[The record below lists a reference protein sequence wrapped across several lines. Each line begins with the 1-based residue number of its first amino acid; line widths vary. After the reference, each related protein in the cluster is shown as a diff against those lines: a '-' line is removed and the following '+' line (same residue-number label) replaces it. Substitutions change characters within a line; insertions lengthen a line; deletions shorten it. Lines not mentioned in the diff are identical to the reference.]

1 MVESKPENILSHLRQ
16 TITKGKYGVD
26 YTVIP
31 RDKNKELREKYY
43 ISDSRKE
50 RMKVDG
56 LLCWNCREVVPYSV
70 KMRKRERLIN
80 GKTYVYVEK
89 YGECDCCH
97 NEITV
102 PGLDDENERN
112 ADNLYRAEN
121 DIISLEELKEILTK
135 YNIEKRP
142 LSDLLGMG
150 THTISRYLE
159 GAMPNKKYSDFL
171 KNVLYDHKVMRKYL
185 EENRDK
191 ITDKAY
197 EKVDEKLSYMEKLCE
212 CTSKIEIIAMYII
225 HTADEVTDLYLQ
237 KMLYF
242 VKAFS
247 MVLLGR
253 DIVEEKCEA
262 WAYGPVFPRIY
273 DKYKEFG
280 REQIPDYNRN
290 VDYSELLSD
299 EEINLINYVIAS
311 LGIYNGGTLMRIT
324 HREKPWIDARM
335 GLPECASSNNLVDD
349 EVIKEY
355 YDGIE
360 TKYGLNKTKGI
371 NEYLSAIGII

>member
-1 MVESKPENILSHLRQ
+1 
-16 TITKGKYGVD
+16 
-26 YTVIP
+26 
-31 RDKNKELREKYY
+31 
-43 ISDSRKE
+43 
-50 RMKVDG
+50 MKSDG

-70 KMRKRERLIN
+70 KIRKRERVIN
-80 GKTYVYVEK
+80 GKTYIYAEK

-97 NEITV
+97 DEITV

-121 DIISLEELKEILTK
+121 DIISLDELKEIINK

-159 GAMPNKKYSDFL
+159 GAMPNRKYSDLL
-171 KNVLYDHKVMRKYL
+171 KNVLYDHTVMRKYL
-185 EENRDK
+185 EKNCDN

-197 EKVDEKLSYMEKLCE
+197 KKVNEKLLYMEKLCE
-212 CTSKIEIIAMYII
+212 HSSKIEIIAMYII
-225 HTADEVTDLYLQ
+225 HTADDVTDLYLQ

-247 MVLLGR
+247 MVLLGK

-290 VDYSELLSD
+290 VDYSKLLSV
-299 EEINLINYVIAS
+299 EELGLINHVIYS

-324 HREKPWIDARM
+324 HFEKPWIDARM
-335 GLPECASSNNLVDD
+335 GIPKFASSNNPIDD
-349 EVIKEY
+349 DVIKDY
-355 YDGIE
+355 YYGIE
-360 TKYGLNKTKGI
+360 MKYGLKKMKGI